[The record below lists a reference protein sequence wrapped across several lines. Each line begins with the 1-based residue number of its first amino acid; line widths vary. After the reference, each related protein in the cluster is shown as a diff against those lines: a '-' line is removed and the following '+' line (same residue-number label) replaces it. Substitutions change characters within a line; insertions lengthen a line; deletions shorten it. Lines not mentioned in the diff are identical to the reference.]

1 MGDHSLKEST
11 NMLWWTGVDV
21 LVGSKGEKLHVYTL
35 YDDLDKMCR
44 VPERPV
50 STLMRMPISGVVQY
64 AAYLAAE

>member
-1 MGDHSLKEST
+1 
-11 NMLWWTGVDV
+11 MLWWTGVDV

-50 STLMRMPISGVVQY
+50 STLMRMPISGIFRDSVGSP
-64 AAYLAAE
+64 AEPPYF